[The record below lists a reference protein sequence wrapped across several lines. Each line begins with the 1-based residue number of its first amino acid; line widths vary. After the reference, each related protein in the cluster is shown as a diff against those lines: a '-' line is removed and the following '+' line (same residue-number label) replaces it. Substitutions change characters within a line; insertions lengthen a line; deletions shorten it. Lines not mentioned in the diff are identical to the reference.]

1 MTAKLTKE
9 EIQFR
14 DELFDKV
21 YDVVSENLYTDY
33 DEPSFSMGDAMLLVQ
48 AAYEAGKAAAS

>member
-1 MTAKLTKE
+1 MNKE

-14 DELFDKV
+14 DELFDKI
-21 YDVVSENLYTDY
+21 YDAVSDNLADY
-33 DEPSFSMGDAMLLVQ
+33 DEATFSMGDAMLLVQ